1 MQAKVHEISWE
12 PSLIRDSYGNPN
24 YSIYHIYAVY
34 NEFIP
39 YALSD
44 EYAEN
49 LNQCSELWY
58 YIWAS
63 PNKNDVGSESNS
75 EEVWENDHVKIKMDK
90 IGQKLRWIS

>member
-1 MQAKVHEISWE
+1 MKLS
-12 PSLIRDSYGNPN
+12 
-24 YSIYHIYAVY
+24 
-34 NEFIP
+34 

-49 LNQCSELWY
+49 LNQCYELWY

-75 EEVWENDHVKIKMDK
+75 EEVWENGHVKIKMDK
-90 IGQKLRWIS
+90 NGFHKAFTLRLILLAH